1 MLKGGRS
8 FHRRWE
14 IVLANKDDS
23 SKKIRFYSSP
33 FFWVLVVLGGLGGFL
48 ALTVPLWKSWTC
60 IPFLGSLI
68 PGASTDYSEPKAIAD
83 LRLHILYITGGI
95 IAILTLL
102 QTDWKNQ
109 VDRRKVEDDIQKNKN
124 DHIRQVH
131 AERRSRYTKAVEQLA
146 NEKVAVRLG
155 GIYTLVGLVDE
166 WIADS
171 TLELEEQQKEG
182 QVIIN
187 NLCAYIRSPF
197 LLAMNRDIF
206 EVDDIPE
213 EFSEKL
219 LLDQANFHEEQEVRQ
234 TIFNEISLRVERNA
248 SSTSLPEKTVWES
261 LTFDFSRST
270 IFYPLDEI
278 NFMNADFSDSKFIGE
293 ANFRFSK
300 FWGESKF
307 NKSSFCGYANFYGS
321 QFQGPAKFTHS
332 TFQENT
338 WFNGA
343 KFKNSAIF
351 RGSTFLQ
358 ITEFLETL
366 FHSETNFS
374 GVDFFN
380 TTFFSNAKFLK
391 DTDFSGTIFHEMLF
405 FAGAQFDKYSD
416 FYKTTFLGDATFF
429 KTEFVTPTTFNNAQF
444 SYTKKHTFTEEQ
456 KISCGDVPLGFSTIL
471 TEDKKFLSRAVIP
484 AGSILIS
491 PTSWDEEL
499 GDYTHLGSP
508 AL

>member
-1 MLKGGRS
+1 MHLDSASAWCWLFVCTGTVALILV
-8 FHRRWE
+8 
-14 IVLANKDDS
+14 IVHLIHLLGTKRKVS
-23 SKKIRFYSSP
+23 LFYC
-33 FFWVLVVLGGLGGFL
+33 W
-48 ALTVPLWKSWTC
+48 
-60 IPFLGSLI
+60 LGSLAVWG
-68 PGASTDYSEPKAIAD
+68 GALAFLLPIALNSGFGKD
-83 LRLHILYITGGI
+83 QDGSGLRQALLYATGGVLAVI
-95 IAILTLL
+95 TLGE
-102 QTDWKNQ
+102 THRKNSQ
-109 VDRRKVEDDIQKNKN
+109 EKEKNEN
-124 DHIRQVH
+124 DHTRQVH

-146 NEKVAVRLG
+146 DAKASVRIG

-166 WIADS
+166 WLADS
-171 TLELEEQQKEG
+171 TLELEAQQKEG

-197 LLAMNRDIF
+197 LLAMSRDIF
-206 EVDDIPE
+206 EADDIPE

-234 TIFNEISLRVERNA
+234 TIFKEISLRVKRNA
-248 SSTSLPEKTVWES
+248 SSTSLPEKTIWES
-261 LTFDFSRST
+261 FAFDFSRST

-278 NFMNADFSDSKFIGE
+278 NFMNANFSDAKFIGE

-307 NKSSFCGYANFYGS
+307 NKSSFCGYADFCGS
-321 QFQGPAKFTHS
+321 QFQGPAKFIHS

-351 RGSTFLQ
+351 GGSTFLQ
-358 ITEFLETL
+358 ITEFLETS
-366 FHSETNFS
+366 FHGDTNFS

-380 TTFFSNAKFLK
+380 TTFFSQAKFLN

-405 FAGAQFDKYSD
+405 FAGAQFDKYST
-416 FYKTTFLGDATFF
+416 FYETTFLGDTTFF
-429 KTEFVTPTTFNNAQF
+429 KTEFATPTTFNKTQF

-456 KISCGDVPLGFSTIL
+456 KISCGNFPLGFSTIL
-471 TEDKKFLSRAVIP
+471 TEDKKFLSRAIIP

-499 GDYTHLGSP
+499 ENYTHIGSP